1 MSDSNRRAN
10 KGGEVRSVA
19 VGMGAHYRPQE
30 KEKTPWQTRSRE
42 KLSEIDWEQD
52 LDFEED
58 TTTIH
63 DSVYVSFM
71 GPFDSPRIVGI
82 DSDRETLV
90 IRAREYV
97 DDGLVTAND
106 GSFVIRIDF
115 PESVAEQY
123 VGDNIY
129 DLDEVFS
136 ANGHARFKR
145 ILNGKDKELSVDDV
159 VYEHGGPKKSS
170 VKEAWTYLPEDD
182 EDATVIEE
190 KPVIDRDAYFPDK
203 REK

>member
-1 MSDSNRRAN
+1 M
-10 KGGEVRSVA
+10 RSVA

-63 DSVYVSFM
+63 DSVYVPFM
-71 GPFDSPRIVGI
+71 GPFSSPRIVDI
-82 DSDRETLV
+82 DSDRETMV

-106 GSFVIRIDF
+106 GIFVIRIDF
-115 PESVAEQY
+115 PESVSKQY
-123 VGDNIY
+123 VGDGIY

-136 ANGHARFKR
+136 ANGHARFKK
-145 ILNGKDKELSVDDV
+145 ILNGKDRELSVDDV
-159 VYEHGGPKKSS
+159 VYEHGGPKKST

-182 EDATVIEE
+182 EDATTIEE
-190 KPVIDRDAYFPDK
+190 KPVIDRDVYFPDK

>member
-1 MSDSNRRAN
+1 MADPF
-10 KGGEVRSVA
+10 KG
-19 VGMGAHYRPQE
+19 
-30 KEKTPWQTRSRE
+30 K

-52 LDFEED
+52 VLSFEED

-63 DSVYVSFM
+63 DCVYVSFM
-71 GPFDSPRIVGI
+71 GPFSSPRIVDI
-82 DSDRETLV
+82 DSDRETMV

-106 GSFVIRIDF
+106 GIFVIRIDL
-115 PESVAEQY
+115 PESVAKQY
-123 VGDNIY
+123 VGDDIY

-136 ANGHARFKR
+136 ANGHARFKK
-145 ILNGKDKELSVDDV
+145 ILNGKDKELSVEEV
-159 VYEHGGPKKSS
+159 VYEHGRPKKSS

-182 EDATVIEE
+182 EDASNSEE

-203 REK
+203 RER

>member
-1 MSDSNRRAN
+1 MADPF
-10 KGGEVRSVA
+10 KG
-19 VGMGAHYRPQE
+19 
-30 KEKTPWQTRSRE
+30 K

-52 LDFEED
+52 VLSFEED
-58 TTTIH
+58 ATTIH

-71 GPFDSPRIVGI
+71 GPISSPRIVDI
-82 DSDRETLV
+82 DSDRETMV

-106 GSFVIRIDF
+106 GIFVIRIDF
-115 PESVAEQY
+115 PGSVAKQY
-123 VGDNIY
+123 IGDDNY

-170 VKEAWTYLPEDD
+170 VKEAWTYFPEDD
-182 EDATVIEE
+182 EDATISEE

-203 REK
+203 RERKDAIGRSVLLSELPAQRSIDSVL

>member
-1 MSDSNRRAN
+1 MADPF
-10 KGGEVRSVA
+10 KG
-19 VGMGAHYRPQE
+19 
-30 KEKTPWQTRSRE
+30 K

-52 LDFEED
+52 VLSFEED
-58 TTTIH
+58 TTTVH

-71 GPFDSPRIVGI
+71 GPFSSPRIVDI
-82 DSDRETLV
+82 DSDRETMV

-106 GSFVIRIDF
+106 GIFVIRIDF
-115 PESVAEQY
+115 PEFVAKQY
-123 VGDNIY
+123 VGDDIY

-136 ANGHARFKR
+136 ANGHARFKK
-145 ILNGKDKELSVDDV
+145 ILNGKDKELSVDDF

-182 EDATVIEE
+182 ENASNSEE

-203 REK
+203 RER